1 MVNVSPIGSA
11 FAEKCLAVGSQR
23 IMLSCPLRNPR
34 LTPTAHLGVDRRMAS
49 QAAKYSVVCGGRAA
63 LLSAEQDPASDLEEP
78 EMHRTSCYCRVCQ
91 ADLELLGR
99 LKGTE
104 THAMQSLA
112 QNIVFRMLSIFTEV
126 AAVGYSEL
134 LSQLR
139 KAWLTPKLLSRP
151 IRDLFIGRARL
162 TSLECGVLE
171 AFVIEEL
178 HKRKHTSGIPPPVA
192 EQLSN
197 SELNHVA

>member
-1 MVNVSPIGSA
+1 MSHWVHG
-11 FAEKCLAVGSQR
+11 
-23 IMLSCPLRNPR
+23 
-34 LTPTAHLGVDRRMAS
+34 
-49 QAAKYSVVCGGRAA
+49 
-63 LLSAEQDPASDLEEP
+63 DPASDDFEEP
-78 EMHRTSCYCRVCQ
+78 EPHRSSCYCRTCQ

-104 THAMQSLA
+104 THVMQSLA

-126 AAVGYSEL
+126 ASVGYNEL
-134 LSQLR
+134 MFQLR
-139 KAWLTPKLLSRP
+139 IAWLTPKFLPRP

-178 HKRKHTSGIPPPVA
+178 HNRKHTSGIPPPVA
-192 EQLSN
+192 EQLPA
-197 SELNHVA
+197 SELNHVV